1 MNERHIYITV
11 KDMDRLGRLMLTAI
25 SDAPDLEPLRALDRE
40 LDRAQGVRPEEIPP
54 DVVTMNS
61 KLRMTDLSSGEERI
75 VTLVYPDQAN
85 DADRISILSALG
97 TALLGYRVGDEI
109 RWEMPAG
116 SLHLRIEELL
126 YQPEAAGNYSE

>member
-1 MNERHIYITV
+1 MKERQIYVTV
-11 KDMDRLGRLMLTAI
+11 SDMDRLGRLVLAAI

-40 LDRAQGVRPEEIPP
+40 LDRAQAVRPEEVPP
-54 DVVTMNS
+54 DVITMNS
-61 KLRMTDLSSGEERI
+61 KLRMTDLQSGTQRI

-85 DADRISILSALG
+85 DADRVSILSPLG

-109 RWEMPAG
+109 RWETPAG

-126 YQPEAAGNYSE
+126 YQPEAAGNFSQ

>member
-1 MNERHIYITV
+1 MNDRHIYITV

-40 LDRAQGVRPEEIPP
+40 LDRAQAVRPEEIPP

>member
-1 MNERHIYITV
+1 MKERQIYVTV
-11 KDMDRLGRLMLTAI
+11 SDMDRLGRLVLAAI
-25 SDAPDLEPLRALDRE
+25 TDAPDLEPLRALDRE
-40 LDRAQGVRPEEIPP
+40 LDRAQAVRPQDVPP

-61 KLRMTDLSSGEERI
+61 KLRMTDLAAGQQRI

-85 DADRISILSALG
+85 DQERVSILSPLG

-109 RWEMPAG
+109 RWETPAG

-126 YQPEAAGNYSE
+126 YQPEAAGNFSQ

>member
-1 MNERHIYITV
+1 MKERQIYVTV
-11 KDMDRLGRLMLTAI
+11 SDMDRLGRLVLAAI
-25 SDAPDLEPLRALDRE
+25 TDAPDLEPLRALDRE
-40 LDRAQGVRPEEIPP
+40 LDRAQAVRPPDVPP

-61 KLRMTDLSSGEERI
+61 KLRMTDLAAGQQRI

-85 DADRISILSALG
+85 DQERVSILSPLG

-109 RWEMPAG
+109 RWETPAG

-126 YQPEAAGNYSE
+126 YQPEAAGNLSQ

>member
-1 MNERHIYITV
+1 MNERHIYVTV
-11 KDMDRLGRLMLTAI
+11 KDMDRLGRLVLAAI
-25 SDAPDLEPLRALDRE
+25 SEAPDLEPLRALDGE
-40 LDRAQGVRPEEIPP
+40 LDRAQAVRPEEVPP

-61 KLRMTDLSSGEERI
+61 KLRITDLATGQQRL

-85 DADRISILSALG
+85 DEERVSILSPLG

-116 SLHLRIEELL
+116 RLHLRIEELL
-126 YQPEAAGNYSE
+126 YQPEAAGNYGE

>member
-1 MNERHIYITV
+1 MKERQIYVTV
-11 KDMDRLGRLMLTAI
+11 SDMDRLGRLVLAAI
-25 SDAPDLEPLRALDRE
+25 TDAPDLEPLRALDRE
-40 LDRAQGVRPEEIPP
+40 LDRAQAVRPRDVPP

-61 KLRMTDLSSGEERI
+61 KLRMTDLAAGQQRI

-85 DADRISILSALG
+85 DQERVSILSPLG

-109 RWEMPAG
+109 RCETPAG

-126 YQPEAAGNYSE
+126 YQPEAAGNFSQ